1 MKNHLKVGGSIISKM
16 ESTDQLKKNPEHF
29 LTALTELV
37 EFSYSTP
44 YGSFL
49 KISTTI
55 KSFYPVKVIVKIIKM
70 EVTHLENV
78 FGK

>member
-1 MKNHLKVGGSIISKM
+1 MGGNIISKM

-29 LTALTELV
+29 LTTLTEVV
-37 EFSYSTP
+37 EFSYSAP

-49 KISTTI
+49 KISITI
-55 KSFYPVKVIVKIIKM
+55 KSFYSVKVIVKIIKM

-78 FGK
+78 FRK

>member
-1 MKNHLKVGGSIISKM
+1 MGGNIISKM

-29 LTALTELV
+29 LTTLTEVV
-37 EFSYSTP
+37 EFSYSAP
-44 YGSFL
+44 YRSFL
-49 KISTTI
+49 KISITI
-55 KSFYPVKVIVKIIKM
+55 KSFYSVKVIVKIIKM